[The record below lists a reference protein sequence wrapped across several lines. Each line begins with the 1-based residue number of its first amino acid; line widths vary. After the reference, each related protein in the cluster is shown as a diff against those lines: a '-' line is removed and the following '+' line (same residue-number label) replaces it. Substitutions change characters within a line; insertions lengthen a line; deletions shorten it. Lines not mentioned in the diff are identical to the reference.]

1 MREFS
6 DLESILRGVFQRAGI
21 WEVVASSHD
30 GFLRRLEPSG
40 CVSMVA
46 HEVMSKG
53 FTAQTGTQ
61 DEDVRRIH
69 AKSGV
74 PLLAE

>member
-1 MREFS
+1 
-6 DLESILRGVFQRAGI
+6 
-21 WEVVASSHD
+21 
-30 GFLRRLEPSG
+30 
-40 CVSMVA
+40 MVA